1 MKRHI
6 TAPVLVLAAL
16 PLFGCGHH
24 FETTTP
30 QGFVELEDQEA
41 YEYRATTADGLVIA
55 VREIEHD
62 PKGEMAFWTR
72 AIENRMRQRGGYALL
87 GTRDVKTKSGLD
99 GKQLRFGHDESG
111 KPHLYYVTIFLTEDY
126 IFLLEAGGTKELMEK
141 GSAGLDQAIDG
152 FRIK

>member
-1 MKRHI
+1 MKAHI
-6 TAPVLVLAAL
+6 SALLLAGL

-24 FETTTP
+24 FEAVTP

-41 YEYRATTADGLVIA
+41 YDYRATTADGLVIA

-72 AIENRMRQRGGYALL
+72 AIENRMRQRGAYALL
-87 GTRDVKTKSGLD
+87 GAKDVKTASGLD

-111 KPHLYYVTIFLTEDY
+111 KPHLYYVTVFLTEDY

-141 GSAGLDQAIDG
+141 QSAELDAAVAG
-152 FRIK
+152 FRAK